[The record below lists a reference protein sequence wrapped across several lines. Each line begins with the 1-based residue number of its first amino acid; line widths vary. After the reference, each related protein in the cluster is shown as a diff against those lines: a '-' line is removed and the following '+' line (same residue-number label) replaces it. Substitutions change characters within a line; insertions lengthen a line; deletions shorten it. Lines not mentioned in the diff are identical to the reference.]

1 MVVLLKLVLVPALL
15 ALASGV
21 SRRWGHGAGGWVTAL
36 PIIAGP
42 IVLIM
47 TLEHGAAFGAQ
58 ASRGTLLG
66 LVYMGLFCVVYA
78 RLARRAAWPAC
89 LAAGWAVVAL
99 TTPLLA
105 LLALLRLDLWP
116 SLALV
121 LAVLMLSYRMLPP
134 ARAAGGSVPGAREI
148 GWRMVAGVAM
158 VLFTTSLAQWLGPR
172 LSGLAATFPIG
183 ITVMAV
189 FSHRFHGEAAAI
201 GLMRAVVPGLASFAV
216 FFVVCALVLERL
228 GAWRGFAAA
237 SAITLAAHALLM
249 CAMWRL
255 SRRAPQLAS
264 APPIRQLV

>member
-1 MVVLLKLVLVPALL
+1 MVLLLKLVLVPALL

-89 LAAGWAVVAL
+89 LAASWAVVAL
-99 TTPLLA
+99 ATPPLA
-105 LLALLRLDLWP
+105 LVRLDLWP
-116 SLALV
+116 SFALV
-121 LAVLMLSYRMLPP
+121 LAVLALSYRMLPP
-134 ARAAGGSVPGAREI
+134 ARAAGSSVPGAREI

-158 VLFTTSLAQWLGPR
+158 VLVTTSLAPWLGPR

-189 FSHRFHGEAAAI
+189 FSHRFHGAGAAI
-201 GLMRAVVPGLASFAV
+201 GSMRAVVPGLVSFAV

-237 SAITLAAHALLM
+237 GAITLAAHALLM
-249 CAMWRL
+249 YAMWRL
-255 SRRAPQLAS
+255 ARRAPPPVAS
-264 APPIRQLV
+264 APPIRQVE

>member
-1 MVVLLKLVLVPALL
+1 MVLLLKLVLVPALL

-89 LAAGWAVVAL
+89 LVAGWAVVAL
-99 TTPLLA
+99 ATPLLA
-105 LLALLRLDLWP
+105 LLRLELWP
-116 SLALV
+116 SVALV
-121 LAVLMLSYRMLPP
+121 MAVLMLSYRMLPP

-148 GWRMVAGVAM
+148 GWRMAAGVAM
-158 VLFTTSLAQWLGPR
+158 VLVTTSLAQWLGPR

-216 FFVVCALVLERL
+216 FFVVCAMVLERL

-255 SRRAPQLAS
+255 SRRAP
-264 APPIRQLV
+264 APIAGVPPVRQVE